1 MLCSS
6 CRHDLAHDA
15 RFCPA
20 CGAPRAAARTGGTA
34 AGRKIVTVL
43 FCDLVGSTALSGV
56 LDPETLR
63 SVTLRYFDVMRTQV
77 ELQGGTLEKFIGDAV
92 MAVFGVPTVREDDA
106 RRALAA
112 ALGMLDALQRLN
124 SELETTPGVRLK
136 ARIGVNTGQVV
147 TGADT
152 DARQALVSGEVV
164 NIAARLEQ
172 NAGTDEI
179 LIGADTLAA
188 AGPGVT
194 VQDVGPLHLKGK
206 TEAVTAYRL
215 LGLGD
220 DAPEALRRFDLP
232 FIGRESELQELDAAF
247 ALAAAERRGRL
258 VAVCGEAGQGKTRLV
273 REWLDDHRY
282 RAGDAPLHGTG
293 RCRPRGEQA
302 SLQPLADAVTALL
315 EAVGEPLRLPALDTL
330 AEGLLL
336 DGTPNPSLSETCA
349 ALVELLGRLGE
360 RAPVV
365 LVLDD
370 CHWAAPTLIDVVHRV
385 HRALPGAPVLFV
397 LLGRHELIDLRP
409 GLAADA
415 IMLNGLTDQE
425 SLRFADQLAEVT
437 AHGDTVPANL
447 LERAGGNPLHL
458 EQLLVACGEAGAQD
472 IPLSLQ
478 ALIGSRI
485 DALEPLERHALDLA
499 CVLGREFEADD
510 LDRLHQ
516 LDTHGDDNSDGT
528 EEPNAFPGPWSP
540 AVLRTALA
548 RLGRLRL
555 VSPDEHPLRFVG
567 GLVQEVAYGCLSKR
581 ARAERHERAARLP
594 SVRGR
599 GTAVSGSHLE
609 QAHRYRVELG
619 LQGAR
624 TETLRRQAADALA
637 EAGARA
643 VDRTDPTWASDLLT
657 RALDLY
663 RPGEPARTPAARR
676 LGEVLF
682 ALGRGDEGAALL
694 AEVAATATGA
704 ATGTATEANPV
715 EAAHARLGLAAL
727 GRRRSPAAVAAEALP
742 VFEQAG
748 DELGQA
754 RACLRLAQRE
764 QVQGQ
769 YLAADT
775 LLVRALDHAVRAG
788 GQQELAST
796 LGAMAVSLWRGPEP
810 VPDAA
815 ARCRALLAEHGRGRQ
830 AVRVTLN
837 GPLAVLMALQD
848 DGEAAA
854 ACLAEAEQTSERLG
868 YAEAA
873 VFLPL
878 FSAAVASLLDR
889 RRDALRLLEQ
899 AAAAAHGLGGSALSS
914 SIHLDAAR
922 LHLDLGEWSA
932 AGAELARLEEPSP
945 ESDGRDRQDTAHP
958 YETSAELD
966 GLRGRLSAALGHG
979 AEGARLAARAV
990 ATAGRTDSP
999 IVQGL
1004 ALLDQARTALLLGR
1018 PRESA
1023 RASAAA
1029 RERFAVKGHR
1039 PGVRIADLVANQA
1052 RAGSTQFGS
1061 TCSERE

>member
-20 CGAPRAAARTGGTA
+20 CGTPRAAARTSGTV

-77 ELQGGTLEKFIGDAV
+77 ELHGGTLEKFIGDAV

-194 VQDVGPLHLKGK
+194 VQDVGPLQLKGK
-206 TEAVTAYRL
+206 TAAVTAYRL

-232 FIGRESELQELDAAF
+232 FIGREPELRALDAVF
-247 ALAAAERRGRL
+247 TLAVAERRGQL

-273 REWLDDHRY
+273 REWLEAHRFE
-282 RAGDAPLHGTG
+282 AGAAPLHGTG

-315 EAVGEPLRLPALDTL
+315 GAVGEPLRLPAPDAL

-349 ALVELLGRLGE
+349 ALVELLGRLADL
-360 RAPVV
+360 APVV

-385 HRALPGAPVLFV
+385 HHALGGAPVLFV
-397 LLGRHELIDLRP
+397 LLGRHELIDLQP

-415 IMLNGLTDQE
+415 VMLNGLTDQE
-425 SLRFADQLAEVT
+425 SLRLADQLAEVT
-437 AHGDTVPANL
+437 AHGDAVPANL

-458 EQLLVACGEAGAQD
+458 EQLLVACGETGAQD

-510 LDRLHQ
+510 LDQLHR

-528 EEPNAFPGPWSP
+528 EEPHAFPGPWSP
-540 AVLRTALA
+540 AILRTALA

-555 VSPDEHPLRFVG
+555 VAPDEHPLRFVG

-581 ARAERHERAARLP
+581 ARAERHERAAQLP

-609 QAHRYRVELG
+609 QAHRYRVDLG

-624 TETLRRQAADALA
+624 TEALRRRAADALA

-643 VDRTDPTWASDLLT
+643 VDRTDPTWAADLLT

-682 ALGRGDEGAALL
+682 ALGRGEEGTALL
-694 AEVAATATGA
+694 AEVASTARGTATG
-704 ATGTATEANPV
+704 ANPV

-727 GRRRSPAAVAAEALP
+727 GRQRSPAAVAAEALP

-769 YLAADT
+769 YLAANT

-788 GQQELAST
+788 GEQELAAT
-796 LGAMAVSLWRGPEP
+796 LGAMAVSLWRGPER

-848 DGEAAA
+848 DGDAAA
-854 ACLAEAEQTSERLG
+854 ACLAEAERTSERLG

-878 FSAAVASLLDR
+878 FSATVASLLDR
-889 RRDALRLLEQ
+889 RREALRLLEN

-922 LHLDLGEWSA
+922 LYLDLGEWSA
-932 AGAELARLEEPSP
+932 AGAELARLEDPSRD
-945 ESDGRDRQDTAHP
+945 SDGRARRDGTHP

-990 ATAGRTDSP
+990 ATAERTDSP

-1018 PRESA
+1018 PEESA